1 MGEGVDCEGPGQKVQ
16 GSETVS
22 FASWYERRVFPWL
35 NDRLGGC
42 AELERI
48 RTEAL
53 SAATGRVLEIGF
65 GSGANL
71 THYPDAV
78 ASVTALEP
86 NHGMHDRAVA
96 RIRASRIPVFSVVG
110 QGEALPFLNGSFD
123 TAVSTLTLCSVA
135 DLGHVLSELRRV
147 LRPDGRLLLV
157 EHGLSS
163 DPAVARWQGRL
174 NGIQNVVACGC
185 HLNRAIAAS
194 VVEAGFR
201 FETVRQFYAEGIPRT
216 HGWITVGEARPENG

>member
-1 MGEGVDCEGPGQKVQ
+1 M
-16 GSETVS
+16 S
-22 FASWYERRVFPWL
+22 FGSWYERRIFPWL
-35 NDRLGGC
+35 NDRLAGC
-42 AELERI
+42 VELERI

-71 THYPDAV
+71 THYPERV
-78 ASVTALEP
+78 VSVTGLEP

-96 RIRASRIPVFSVVG
+96 RIRASRIPVVSVVG
-110 QGEALPFLNGSFD
+110 QGEALPFQDGSFD

-135 DLGHVLSELRRV
+135 DLARVLAELRRV

-157 EHGLSS
+157 EHGLSN
-163 DPAVARWQGRL
+163 DPGVARWQGRL

-185 HLNRAIAAS
+185 HLNRPIAAS

-201 FETVRQFYAEGIPRT
+201 FEKIRKFYAAGIPRT
-216 HGWITVGEARPENG
+216 HGWVTVGEARPEHG